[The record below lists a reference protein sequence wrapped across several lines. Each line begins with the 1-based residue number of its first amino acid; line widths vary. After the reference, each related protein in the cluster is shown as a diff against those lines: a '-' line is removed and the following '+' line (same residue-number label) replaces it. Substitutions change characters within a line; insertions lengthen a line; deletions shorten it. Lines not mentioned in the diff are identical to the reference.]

1 MTKELNQENQEPRNI
16 GILWRHTQL
25 VTFAY
30 DLVVIPV
37 FLIIGPILSN
47 LGQNQTL
54 LSHIQNY
61 FNYYGIGYAFNLL
74 SLGNQ
79 QILLSQQNTLP
90 ILLINMVNNF
100 SNFGLGYL
108 LIIKRSDWGESS
120 VSIAYG
126 ISSSVSSTE

>member
-79 QILLSQQNTLP
+79 QILLSQQNTLRLIMI
-90 ILLINMVNNF
+90 ILYSELKI
-100 SNFGLGYL
+100 
-108 LIIKRSDWGESS
+108 
-120 VSIAYG
+120 
-126 ISSSVSSTE
+126 